1 MSVSDLEVC
10 NLAFEGNL
18 VKLKEITEEK
28 RGLVHAKDQVG
39 ILLNIS
45 IEIKVL
51 YLCYHSGVTR
61 GLIGAENGVSLAN
74 EDQRAMLVNNNRL
87 LRLASLFENVNLG

>member
-28 RGLVHAKDQVG
+28 RGLIHAKDQVG

-45 IEIKVL
+45 IEMKVL
-51 YLCYHSGVTR
+51 ICVTR
-61 GLIGAENGVSLAN
+61 GVIGAENGVSIAN
-74 EDQRAMLVNNNRL
+74 EGQRVMLVNNNKL
-87 LRLASLFENVNLG
+87 TILESLFENVILG